1 MPNVA
6 QQPLIG
12 SHAEEMASA
21 LRDARKKT
29 GRTMARQAALLGV
42 SVRQYR
48 RYETRETALP
58 IHRAAIL
65 YENTQ
70 RDIVARLPTNREGRD
85 FVVSDLHGHGPV
97 FRHFLADRDFDPQR
111 DRVFSVGDLV
121 DRGPHSLD
129 TLRLLCEPWFH
140 AVRGNH
146 EDLLWDFC
154 LSEGHYGKA
163 DADHP
168 FLANGG
174 RWILNLSST
183 EQEELRYR
191 LLPRV
196 GLLPHIL
203 IVGTGD
209 RRYHVVH
216 AELDGPKARID
227 DAVLDLLESGP
238 RPDIVPLE
246 YIEGFDGADY
256 WRMRLLWGRSLVN
269 AAIVS
274 PEIPG
279 LSPTFVGHTIVREVF
294 QRGSHI
300 FLDTGAARMAED
312 AVRAQVAH
320 ITVLEIPQGDL
331 NAITPRAIF
340 APRKNIA

>member
-29 GRTMARQAALLGV
+29 GRTVARQAALLGV

-70 RDIVARLPTNREGRD
+70 RDIVARLPANREGRD
-85 FVVSDLHGHGPV
+85 FVVGDLHGHGPAL
-97 FRHFLADRDFDPQR
+97 RLFLTTRDFDPKH
-111 DRVFSVGDLV
+111 DRVLSVGDLV
-121 DRGPHSLD
+121 DRGPDSLD
-129 TLRLLCEPWFH
+129 SLRLLCEPWFH

-154 LSEGHYGKA
+154 SGEGHYGRT

-174 RWILNLSST
+174 QWILDLSST
-183 EQEELRYR
+183 EQDELRYR

-196 GLLPHIL
+196 ALLPHIL

-246 YIEGFDGADY
+246 YIEGFDGADH

-269 AAIVS
+269 ATIVS

-300 FLDTGAARMAED
+300 FLDTGAARMTED
-312 AVRAQVAH
+312 AVRARVAH
-320 ITVLEIPQGDL
+320 ITVLEISQGDL

-340 APRKNIA
+340 APRKNAA